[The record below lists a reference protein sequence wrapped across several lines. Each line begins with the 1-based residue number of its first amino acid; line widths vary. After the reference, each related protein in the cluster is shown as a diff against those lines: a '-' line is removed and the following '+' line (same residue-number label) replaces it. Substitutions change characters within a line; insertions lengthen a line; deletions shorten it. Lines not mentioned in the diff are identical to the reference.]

1 MKNPFKFGTVVEDEF
16 FTDRIEEL
24 QQVKQ
29 TLNSDN
35 HRSLG
40 DGFFTRFGNIRFN
53 NGQVGSGSEGEDEF
67 ALISLPEFY
76 WKSKVIFYFCR
87 IKQTSSAWEILLKQ
101 GKLKMR

>member
-1 MKNPFKFGTVVEDEF
+1 MTAKKLATKKSQHEESIKFGTVVEDEF

-67 ALISLPEFY
+67 ALISFRNFTGNR
-76 WKSKVIFYFCR
+76 K
-87 IKQTSSAWEILLKQ
+87 
-101 GKLKMR
+101 

>member
-40 DGFFTRFGNIRFN
+40 DGFFTSFGNIRFN

-67 ALISLPEFY
+67 ALISFRNFTGNR
-76 WKSKVIFYFCR
+76 K
-87 IKQTSSAWEILLKQ
+87 
-101 GKLKMR
+101 

>member
-35 HRSLG
+35 HLTLISPR
-40 DGFFTRFGNIRFN
+40 RFGKT
-53 NGQVGSGSEGEDEF
+53 
-67 ALISLPEFY
+67 SLVC
-76 WKSKVIFYFCR
+76 KAIN
-87 IKQTSSAWEILLKQ
+87 
-101 GKLKMR
+101 

>member
-1 MKNPFKFGTVVEDEF
+1 MTAKKLATKKIANMKNPFKFGTVVEDEF

-40 DGFFTRFGNIRFN
+40 DGFFTRLVI
-53 NGQVGSGSEGEDEF
+53 SGLTTDRSVLEVRGKM
-67 ALISLPEFY
+67 SLP
-76 WKSKVIFYFCR
+76 
-87 IKQTSSAWEILLKQ
+87 
-101 GKLKMR
+101 